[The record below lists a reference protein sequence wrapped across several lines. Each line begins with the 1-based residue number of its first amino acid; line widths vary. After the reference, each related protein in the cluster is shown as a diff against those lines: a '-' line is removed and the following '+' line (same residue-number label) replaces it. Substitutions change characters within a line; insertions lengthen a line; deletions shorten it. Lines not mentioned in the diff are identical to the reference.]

1 MPILTPAEAW
11 ILILW
16 GGHRLGGV
24 RLPLTQNINRVH
36 KTKLPKILGVPGQAH
51 AKTHTLPIH
60 RHKPNPTLQPNVNL
74 NLKQDLSL
82 IENQTHTQDQNTC
95 TKPSC
100 QASP

>member
-1 MPILTPAEAW
+1 MSFLTPAEAW

-82 IENQTHTQDQNTC
+82 IENQTQTPRPKHIH
-95 TKPSC
+95 
-100 QASP
+100 